1 MNELR
6 VLVDKQRREIYKLK
20 NMVRQKGGGD
30 TLGALRSS
38 KGAFGPGV
46 QVDSLRS
53 SLEKLDK
60 MLYQSSSEGKVK
72 SLMGGAGPVM
82 ELGRGGVSYSATG
95 SVGSKLSK
103 ASKNI
108 EEARTIERLLFMEQ
122 KVDNLKYQSDIQARA
137 IELLS
142 GSLQERGVDV
152 NSLLSVLGNLGLTV
166 G

>member
-6 VLVDKQRREIYKLK
+6 VMVEKQRREIYKLK
-20 NMVRQKGGGD
+20 NLVRQKEGTD
-30 TLGALRSS
+30 TLSALKAR
-38 KGAFGPGV
+38 GTFGPGIHV
-46 QVDSLRS
+46 ESLKS

-60 MLYQSSSEGKVK
+60 MLYQSSSEGKAK
-72 SLMGGAGPVM
+72 SRMDSTAPIM
-82 ELGRGGVSYSATG
+82 ELGRGGTFSSGT

-108 EEARTIERLLFMEQ
+108 EAARTIERLLFMEQ
-122 KVDNLKYQSDIQARA
+122 KVDNLKYHSDLQNRA

-152 NSLLSVLGNLGLTV
+152 NSLLSVLGNLAV
-166 G
+166 MK